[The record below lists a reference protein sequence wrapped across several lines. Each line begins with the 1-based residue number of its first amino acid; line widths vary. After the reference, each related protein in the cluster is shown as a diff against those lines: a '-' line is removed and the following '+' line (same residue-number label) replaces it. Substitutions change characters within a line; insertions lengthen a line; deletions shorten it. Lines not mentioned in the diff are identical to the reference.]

1 MAARTIPLSDMSKAS
16 GNRQKLS
23 YADSHSVVRLS
34 SKRFEQSPYSDKY
47 VNEQTV
53 FGLYS
58 NRFYP
63 LTLGGDA
70 IDDYWRLRQS
80 VVLYDVPEKPLE
92 ISGPDAVNLLERVLT
107 RRVDNLK
114 CWRARYAIACSP
126 QGGILMDGVVI
137 RLAEDR
143 FWYVIANG
151 EFESWLLAF
160 TEGLDVAVTDPGS
173 RVLQIQGPKSTA
185 VLSNAAAGQRSGEL
199 RYFHAGMFDLGGQE
213 VLVSRTGWTGE
224 LGFEIYSRHNID
236 HSALWDHLMAS
247 GRDHGM
253 AYASAESMGIRRI
266 EAGILDNGTDMDRGM
281 TPFAAGLEAF
291 VDLSKPDFV
300 GRDALEQADRTCLL
314 FGLVCDLVA
323 PRAGLPV
330 FKGDTQVGQVT
341 TGDWSPT
348 LNTGIGYVRFDDID
362 SVQGNWLGQKLILG
376 DLDDGRHDCEIV
388 PLPFYDREKKIPR
401 RSDNGELTP
410 E

>member
-1 MAARTIPLSDMSKAS
+1 MTVRTIPLSDMNKGRA
-16 GNRQKLS
+16 NRQKLS
-23 YADSHSVVRLS
+23 YADSHSVIRLS

-47 VNEQTV
+47 VTEQTV

-63 LTLGGDA
+63 LALGGDA

-107 RRVDNLK
+107 RRIDNLK

-126 QGGILMDGVVI
+126 QGGILMDGVLI
-137 RLAEDR
+137 RLAEER
-143 FWYVIANG
+143 FWYVIADG

-185 VLSNAAAGQRSGEL
+185 VLSNAAADQRTDEL
-199 RYFHAGMFDLGGQE
+199 RYFHAGVFNLGGQE

-224 LGFEIYSRHNID
+224 LGFEIYSHHNID

-247 GRDHGM
+247 GQDFGM
-253 AYASAESMGIRRI
+253 TYASAESMGIRRI

-291 VDLSKPDFV
+291 VDLSKSDFV
-300 GRDALEQADRTCLL
+300 GLTHADRACLL
-314 FGLVCDLVA
+314 FGLVCDSVTPRVA
-323 PRAGLPV
+323 LPV
-330 FKGDTQVGQVT
+330 FKGDTQVGQIT
-341 TGDWSPT
+341 AGDWSPT
-348 LNTGIGYVRFDDID
+348 LNTGIGYVRFEQID

-376 DLDDGRHDCEIV
+376 DLDGGRHDCEIV
-388 PLPFYDREKKIPR
+388 SLPFYDGEKKIPR
-401 RSDNGELTP
+401 GIDK
-410 E
+410 

>member
-1 MAARTIPLSDMSKAS
+1 MKKAS
-16 GNRQKLS
+16 ANGQKLS

-47 VNEQTV
+47 VNEKTV

-107 RRVDNLK
+107 RRIDNLK
-114 CWRARYAIACSP
+114 GWRARYAIACSP

-185 VLSNAAAGQRSGEL
+185 VLSNAAADQHAGQL
-199 RYFHAGMFDLGGQE
+199 RYFHAGMFNLGGQE

-224 LGFEIYSRHNID
+224 MGFEIYSRPHID

-253 AYASAESMGIRRI
+253 TYASAESMGIRRI

-291 VDLSKPDFV
+291 VDFSKPDFV
-300 GRDALEQADRTCLL
+300 GRDALKQAERTCLL
-314 FGLVCDLVA
+314 FGLVCDSVA

-330 FKGDTQVGQVT
+330 FQSDAQVGQVT

-376 DLDDGRHDCEIV
+376 DLDSGRHDCEIV
-388 PLPFYDREKKIPR
+388 PLPFYDRVKKIPR
-401 RSDNGELTP
+401 GLGSAELSQ

>member
-1 MAARTIPLSDMSKAS
+1 MTVRTIPLSDMNKGRA
-16 GNRQKLS
+16 NKPKLS

-47 VNEQTV
+47 VTEQTV

-63 LTLGGDA
+63 LALGGDA

-107 RRVDNLK
+107 RRIDNLK

-126 QGGILMDGVVI
+126 QGGILMDGVLI
-137 RLAEDR
+137 RLAEER
-143 FWYVIANG
+143 FWYVIADG

-185 VLSNAAAGQRSGEL
+185 VLSNAAADQRTDEL
-199 RYFHAGMFDLGGQE
+199 RYFHAGVFNLGGQE

-224 LGFEIYSRHNID
+224 LGFEIYSHHNID

-247 GRDHGM
+247 GQDFGM
-253 AYASAESMGIRRI
+253 TYASAESMGIRRI

-291 VDLSKPDFV
+291 VDLSKSDFV
-300 GRDALEQADRTCLL
+300 GRDALTHADRACLL
-314 FGLVCDLVA
+314 FGLVCDSVTPRVA
-323 PRAGLPV
+323 LPV
-330 FKGDTQVGQVT
+330 FKGDTQVGQITV
-341 TGDWSPT
+341 GDWSPT
-348 LNTGIGYVRFDDID
+348 LNTGIGYVRFEQID

-376 DLDDGRHDCEIV
+376 DLDGGRHDCEIV
-388 PLPFYDREKKIPR
+388 SLPFYDGEKKIPR
-401 RSDNGELTP
+401 GLDK
-410 E
+410 

>member
-1 MAARTIPLSDMSKAS
+1 MKKAS
-16 GNRQKLS
+16 ANGQKLS

-47 VNEQTV
+47 VNEKTV

-107 RRVDNLK
+107 RRIDNLK
-114 CWRARYAIACSP
+114 GWRARYAIACSP

-185 VLSNAAAGQRSGEL
+185 VLSNAAADQHAGQL
-199 RYFHAGMFDLGGQE
+199 RYFHAGMFNLGGQE

-224 LGFEIYSRHNID
+224 MGFEIYSRPHID

-253 AYASAESMGIRRI
+253 TYASAESMGIRRI

-291 VDLSKPDFV
+291 VDFSKPDFV
-300 GRDALEQADRTCLL
+300 GRDALKQAERTCLL
-314 FGLVCDLVA
+314 FGLVCDSVA

-330 FKGDTQVGQVT
+330 FQSDAQVGQVT

-376 DLDDGRHDCEIV
+376 DLDSGHHDCEIV
-388 PLPFYDREKKIPR
+388 PLPFYDRVKKIPR
-401 RSDNGELTP
+401 GLGSAELSQ

>member
-1 MAARTIPLSDMSKAS
+1 MTVGTILQSDMNKGRA
-16 GNRQKLS
+16 NRPNLS

-47 VNEQTV
+47 VTEQTV

-63 LTLGGDA
+63 LALGGDA

-107 RRVDNLK
+107 RRIDNLK

-126 QGGILMDGVVI
+126 QGGILMDGVLI
-137 RLAEDR
+137 RLAEER
-143 FWYVIANG
+143 FWYVIADG

-185 VLSNAAAGQRSGEL
+185 VLSNAAADQRTDEL
-199 RYFHAGMFDLGGQE
+199 RYFHAGVFNLGGQE
-213 VLVSRTGWTGE
+213 MLVSRTGWTGE
-224 LGFEIYSRHNID
+224 LGFEIYSHHNID

-247 GRDHGM
+247 GQDFGM
-253 AYASAESMGIRRI
+253 TYASAESMGIRRI

-291 VDLSKPDFV
+291 VDLSKSDFV
-300 GRDALEQADRTCLL
+300 GRDALTHADRACLL
-314 FGLVCDLVA
+314 FGLVCDSVT
-323 PRAGLPV
+323 PRAALPV
-330 FKGDTQVGQVT
+330 FKGDTQVGQIT
-341 TGDWSPT
+341 AGDWSPT
-348 LNTGIGYVRFDDID
+348 LNTGIGYVRFGQID

-376 DLDDGRHDCEIV
+376 DLDGGRHDCEIV
-388 PLPFYDREKKIPR
+388 SLPFYDGEKKIPR
-401 RSDNGELTP
+401 GLDK
-410 E
+410 

>member
-1 MAARTIPLSDMSKAS
+1 MKKAS
-16 GNRQKLS
+16 ANGQKLS

-47 VNEQTV
+47 VNEKTV

-107 RRVDNLK
+107 RRIDDLK
-114 CWRARYAIACSP
+114 GWRARYAIACSP

-185 VLSNAAAGQRSGEL
+185 VLSNAAADQHAGQL
-199 RYFHAGMFDLGGQE
+199 RYFHAGMFNLGGQE

-224 LGFEIYSRHNID
+224 MGFEIYSRPHID

-253 AYASAESMGIRRI
+253 TYASAESMGIRRI

-291 VDLSKPDFV
+291 VDFSKPDFV
-300 GRDALEQADRTCLL
+300 GRDALKQAERTCLL
-314 FGLVCDLVA
+314 FGLVCDSVA

-330 FKGDTQVGQVT
+330 FQSDAQVGQVT

-376 DLDDGRHDCEIV
+376 DLDSGRHDCEIV
-388 PLPFYDREKKIPR
+388 PLPFYDRVKKIPR
-401 RSDNGELTP
+401 GLGSAELSQ